1 MLQSPGMTSLVLP
14 PRPEDGHKGTFGSVC
29 VIGGCKSED
38 GLVMLGAPALAAN
51 AALRSGCGQVV
62 LATPQPLLAHAL
74 SLAPTA
80 TGVELPVDDVS
91 RLMPSQS
98 ITLLDQHCGSC
109 RAIALGMGFGQG
121 WSQQQLV
128 TALIAREDRPIVL
141 DADGLNALASLEQ
154 GALDIHSPL
163 VMTPHVGEFARLASA
178 FNIHATG
185 SLEEDAAALAQT
197 CGAIVVLKSHTT
209 VISNGIQTERCDQG
223 GVELATGGSGDVL
236 AGLIAG
242 LIAQYGVQA
251 NDHLFDAALLGVHIH
266 ALAGKAVAEHQGN
279 TGMLATDLL
288 GEIPKTISKLRK
300 G

>member
-1 MLQSPGMTSLVLP
+1 MTSLVLP

-38 GLVMLGAPALAAN
+38 GLVMLGAPALAAK

-62 LATPQPLLAHAL
+62 LATPQPLLAHVL
-74 SLAPTA
+74 LLAPTA
-80 TGVELPVDDVS
+80 TGVELPIDDVS
-91 RLMPSQS
+91 RLIPSQS
-98 ITLLDQHCGSC
+98 IMLIDQHCGSC

-121 WSQQQLV
+121 WSQQQIV

-154 GALDIHSPL
+154 GALDIHAPL

-178 FNIHATG
+178 FNINVSG
-185 SLEEDAAALAQT
+185 YMEEDAAALAQI
-197 CGAIVVLKSHTT
+197 CGAIVVLKSSET
-209 VISNGIQTERCDQG
+209 VISNGIQTERCNKG

-242 LIAQYGVQA
+242 LIAQYGVEA

-266 ALAGKAVAEHQGN
+266 ALAGKAITECQGN
-279 TGMLATDLL
+279 RGMLATDLL
-288 GEIPKTISKLRK
+288 REIPKTISKLRK